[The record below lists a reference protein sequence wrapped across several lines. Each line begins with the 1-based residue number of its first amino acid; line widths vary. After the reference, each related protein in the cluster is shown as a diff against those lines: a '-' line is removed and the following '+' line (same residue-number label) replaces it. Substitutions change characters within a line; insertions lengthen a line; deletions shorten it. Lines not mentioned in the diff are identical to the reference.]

1 MNISDIAEEIVN
13 SVQSGMADKIP
24 PAKLQ
29 RGVVTILNKL
39 VRSLSEAGVDDDYL
53 VVVTMDSGVPQSV
66 MSNNPALNG
75 AVFVCTDNISVA
87 DDEDNVVIVYD
98 DNIVVTTGE
107 IVICDETATY
117 LKAARKFERLNY

>member
-1 MNISDIAEEIVN
+1 MNINDIAEDIVN
-13 SVQSGMADKIP
+13 TVQTGMADKVA

-29 RGVVTILNKL
+29 RNVVNILNKL
-39 VRSLSEAGVDDDYL
+39 IRTLSEAGADEDYL

-87 DDEDNVVIVYD
+87 DDEDTAVIVYD
-98 DNIVVTTGE
+98 DNIVVCTGE
-107 IVICDETATY
+107 IVICDETALY
-117 LKAARKFERLNY
+117 LKAARKFERLQY